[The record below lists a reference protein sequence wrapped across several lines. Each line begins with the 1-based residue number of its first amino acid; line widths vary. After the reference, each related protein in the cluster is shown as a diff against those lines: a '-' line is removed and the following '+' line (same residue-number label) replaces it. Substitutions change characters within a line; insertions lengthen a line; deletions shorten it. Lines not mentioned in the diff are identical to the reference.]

1 LHGFTDALIV
11 AVPAAPPLDLTTS
24 HMPRSIWKGA
34 ITFGLVNIPVEV
46 HSAVSSSDR
55 ISFRLLHKKD
65 NSTIKYERVCAKEEK
80 AVPWD
85 EIVKGY
91 EYSKGK
97 FVILE
102 EEDFRAAAIESTKT
116 IDIQDFVKSD
126 EIDPRYFE
134 SPYYLLPQ
142 KGGEKAYA
150 LLREAIRSTGMV
162 GIGNVTMRSNSMHL
176 VGIKVVEDALVME
189 IMRYADELV
198 DTSSFTFP
206 TAENV
211 RPAELQMAEQLVNTL
226 ADAFAPEKYAD
237 VYKNNLMAIIND
249 KMKGKKITVEEP
261 AEPEPTNVIDLMA
274 RLQESLAQGKKKK
287 VAAAGERTAKPEKG
301 EKPEKPAAEKPAKEK
316 PKKKRKTA

>member
-1 LHGFTDALIV
+1 
-11 AVPAAPPLDLTTS
+11 
-24 HMPRSIWKGA
+24 MPRSIWKGA

-97 FVILE
+97 YVILE

-126 EIDPRYFE
+126 AIDPRFFE

-150 LLREAIRSTGMV
+150 LLREAIRKTGMV

-176 VGIKVVEDALVME
+176 VGIEVVEDALVMN
-189 IMRYADELV
+189 IMRYPDELV
-198 DTSSFTFP
+198 DTSSFSFP
-206 TAENV
+206 SAENA
-211 RPAELQMAEQLVNTL
+211 RPAELQMAEQLATTL
-226 ADAFAPEKYAD
+226 ADEFAPEKYSN
-237 VYKNNLMAIIND
+237 VYKDNLMRIIND

-274 RLQESLAQGKKKK
+274 RLQESLAQGKKKRG
-287 VAAAGERTAKPEKG
+287 AAASEKTEKPEKA
-301 EKPEKPAAEKPAKEK
+301 EKPAAEKAEKAK

>member
-1 LHGFTDALIV
+1 
-11 AVPAAPPLDLTTS
+11 
-24 HMPRSIWKGA
+24 MPRSIWKGA
-34 ITFGLVNIPVEV
+34 ITFGLVNIPIEV

-80 AVPWD
+80 AVPYD
-85 EIVKGY
+85 EIVKGF

-97 FVILE
+97 FVVLE
-102 EEDFRAAAIESTKT
+102 DEDFKAATVESSKT
-116 IDIQDFVKSD
+116 IDIQDFVKET

-142 KGGEKAYA
+142 KGGDKAYA
-150 LLREAIRSTGMV
+150 LLREAIRKTGMV
-162 GIGNVTMRSNSMHL
+162 GIGMVTMRSNAQHL
-176 VGIKVVEDALVME
+176 VAIKVVEDALVME

-211 RPAELQMAEQLVNTL
+211 RPAELQMAEQLVTTL
-226 ADAFAPEKYAD
+226 ADQFQPEKYSD
-237 VYKNNLMAIIND
+237 TYKDNLMRIINA
-249 KMKGKKITVEEP
+249 KMKGKKIEVEEP
-261 AEPEPTNVIDLMA
+261 EDPEATNVLDLMT

-287 VAAAGERTAKPEKG
+287 GKKAAADEEADAP
-301 EKPEKPAAEKPAKEK
+301 PAKEK
-316 PKKKRKTA
+316 PKKRRKTA

>member
-1 LHGFTDALIV
+1 
-11 AVPAAPPLDLTTS
+11 
-24 HMPRSIWKGA
+24 MPRSIWKGS

-102 EEDFRAAAIESTKT
+102 EEDFRAAAIESTKS

-126 EIDPRYFE
+126 QIDPRYFE

-150 LLREAIRSTGMV
+150 LLREAIRNTEMV

-226 ADAFAPEKYAD
+226 ADEFAPEKYSDA
-237 VYKNNLMAIIND
+237 YKDNLMRIIND
-249 KMKGKKITVEEP
+249 KMKGKAITVEEP
-261 AEPEPTNVIDLMA
+261 EEPEPTNVIDLMA

-287 VAAAGERTAKPEKG
+287 AKPGAGEEKEEKAAKAEPA
-301 EKPEKPAAEKPAKEK
+301 EKPAAKEK

>member
-1 LHGFTDALIV
+1 
-11 AVPAAPPLDLTTS
+11 
-24 HMPRSIWKGA
+24 MPRSIWKGA
-34 ITFGLVNIPVEV
+34 ISFGLVNIPVEL

-55 ISFRLLHKKD
+55 INFRLLHKKD
-65 NSTIKYERVCAKEEK
+65 NATIKYERVCSKEEK

-85 EIVKGY
+85 EIVKGF

-97 FVILE
+97 YVILE
-102 EEDFRAAAIESTKT
+102 EEDFRAAAIESSKT
-116 IDIQDFVKSD
+116 IEIQDFVKSD
-126 EIDPRYFE
+126 EVDPRYFE

-150 LLREAIRSTGMV
+150 LLREAMRKTGMV

-211 RPAELQMAEQLVNTL
+211 RPAELQMAEQLVAAL
-226 ADAFAPEKYAD
+226 ADQFQPEKYSD
-237 VYKNNLMAIIND
+237 DYKENLMKIINA
-249 KMKGKKITVEEP
+249 KMKGKKIEVEEP
-261 AEPEPTNVIDLMA
+261 EEREPTNVLDLMT

-287 VAAAGERTAKPEKG
+287 KTKAAATDEADAP
-301 EKPEKPAAEKPAKEK
+301 PAKEK
-316 PKKKRKTA
+316 PKKRRKTA

>member
-1 LHGFTDALIV
+1 
-11 AVPAAPPLDLTTS
+11 
-24 HMPRSIWKGA
+24 MPRSIWKGA
-34 ITFGLVNIPVEV
+34 ISFGLVNIPVEL

-97 FVILE
+97 YVILE
-102 EEDFRAAAIESTKT
+102 EEDFRAAAVESSKT

-126 EIDPRYFE
+126 DIDPRYFE

-150 LLREAIRSTGMV
+150 LLREAIRKTGMV
-162 GIGNVTMRSNSMHL
+162 GIGSVTMRSNSMHL
-176 VGIKVVEDALVME
+176 VGIKVVEDALVMN

-206 TAENV
+206 SAENV

-226 ADAFAPEKYAD
+226 ADEFAPEKYAD
-237 VYKNNLMAIIND
+237 VYKNNLMKIIND

-261 AEPEPTNVIDLMA
+261 EEPEPTNVIDLMA

-287 VAAAGERTAKPEKG
+287 GKKSEKAEPEA
-301 EKPEKPAAEKPAKEK
+301 EAEAETPAPPAKEK
-316 PKKKRKTA
+316 PKKRRKTA